1 MNADLSLVS
10 IGQVRPNP
18 RWGMPSHQH
27 DFHELIAVVGGR
39 MTVRIPGNEITARQG
54 TVLFYPAG
62 VPHEEIN
69 DARRPVHSFFTSF
82 YCVSLDPKVAWSAS
96 DPNGRIGALLSW
108 LFDERHATSPMTDE
122 WRVSLVRTAL
132 LHYLRLVS
140 ATEPGLVEMAREFMH
155 SRLSCKTSL
164 DEIAEAVG
172 LTRFHFARQYKRLA
186 GSTPMNDFR
195 RIRAEAA
202 RDLLLDS
209 NLVPKEIAASVGFAN
224 HPHLSRMMR
233 RYLDT
238 TPAGVKSRIS
248 RGHALKI
255 EDYT

>member
-1 MNADLSLVS
+1 MNAALSLVS

-18 RWGMPSHQH
+18 QWGMPSHQH

-39 MTVRIPGNEITARQG
+39 MTVRMPGQETRARRG

-69 DARRPVHSFFTSF
+69 DGSHPAHSFFTSF
-82 YCVSLDPKVAWSAS
+82 CCPSLDTKVAWSAF
-96 DPNGRIGALLSW
+96 DPNGRIGVLLGW
-108 LFDERHATSPMTDE
+108 LFEERHAASPMTDE
-122 WRVSLVRTAL
+122 WRVALVRTAL

-140 ATEPGLVEMAREFMH
+140 YTEPGLVEMAREFMR
-155 SRLSCKTSL
+155 SRLGCKTSL

-238 TPAGVKSRIS
+238 TPAAVKSRIS
-248 RGHALKI
+248 NGHAVKI